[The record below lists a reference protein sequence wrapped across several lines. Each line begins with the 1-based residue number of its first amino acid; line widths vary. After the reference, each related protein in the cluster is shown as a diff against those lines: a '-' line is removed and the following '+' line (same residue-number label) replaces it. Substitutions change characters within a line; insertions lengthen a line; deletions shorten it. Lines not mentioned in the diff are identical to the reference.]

1 MKEYQIL
8 LLEYISRRKEKFK
21 MNEIKE
27 YTEKVF
33 EDIKHVDENGNEYW
47 FARDLQIIL
56 GYRQW
61 RSINN
66 LIERAKIACKESQYN
81 IDDHFALY
89 RKMVDIGSMT
99 KRKVLDYKLSRYAC
113 YLIVMNGNPNKEII
127 ALGQTY
133 FSIQTRKQELLEKEY
148 NELTE
153 DEKRIYR
160 RNQARKGN
168 LNLNKTAI
176 NSGVKDLA
184 RFHNA
189 GYKGLYNGETADDI
203 FKRKKLRY
211 REDILDKMGSE
222 ELADNIFRIAQTD
235 AKLKRDNVD
244 NEYTANSVHYE
255 VGKEVRNS
263 IKRLGGT
270 MPEDLP
276 TPEKSIKEL
285 ENGRK
290 K

>member
-1 MKEYQIL
+1 
-8 LLEYISRRKEKFK
+8 
-21 MNEIKE
+21 MNKIKE
-27 YTEKVF
+27 HTEKVF
-33 EDIKHVDENGNEYW
+33 EDIKHIDENGNEYW
-47 FARDLQIIL
+47 LARELQVVFE
-56 GYRQW
+56 YTQW
-61 RSINN
+61 RRFENTISKAKTACSNSSVSIEN
-66 LIERAKIACKESQYN
+66 
-81 IDDHFALY
+81 HFANVG
-89 RKMVDIGSMT
+89 KMINLGKGGTRSVD
-99 KRKVLDYKLSRYAC
+99 DYKLSRYAC
-113 YLIVMNGNPNKEII
+113 YLIAQNDDPRKEII
-127 ALGQTY
+127 ALAQTY
-133 FSIQTRKQELLEKEY
+133 FAIQTRKQELSEKEY

-153 DEKRIYR
+153 DEKRLYR

-168 LNLNKTAI
+168 YNLNKTAV

-211 REDILDKMGSE
+211 REDILDNMGSE

-255 VGKEVRNS
+255 VGKIVRKA
-263 IKRLGGT
+263 IKEAGGT

-276 TPEKSIKEL
+276 TPDKSLKEL
-285 ENGRK
+285 AKENNDK
-290 K
+290 NKLID